1 MPDSVDYHG
10 LEAPAPGET
19 LEVAPGVH
27 WLRMPLP
34 FRLDHINLWL
44 LEDGDGWAIVDT
56 GLFNRETTA
65 LWEAVFDA
73 KLAGRDVTRIVV
85 THFHPDHVGMAGW
98 LCERFGIGLWMT
110 QAEWLWARAT
120 SIDTEP
126 SARLE
131 QEAFLRGA
139 GGTAELVAATRGNGM
154 GYATLVSPIPRT
166 YRRLRD
172 GMILVIG
179 GRDWE
184 VIVGTGHAPEH
195 ACLYCAELDLLIA
208 GDQVLPRITPIVAV
222 HAGEPDENPLA
233 DFLDSVAM
241 LRRRLPADTYV
252 LPSHNIPFAG
262 LHGRLDYLNRHHQ
275 ERLAA
280 FQRNC
285 VRPMTAMELS
295 ETVFTKPMDS
305 ENVTFALGETIAHLN
320 LLMARGSITRTA
332 RPDGVLLYN
341 STKGIRTEGEAV

>member
-1 MPDSVDYHG
+1 MPDSVDYQG
-10 LEAPAPGET
+10 LEAPAPGKT

-44 LEDGDGWAIVDT
+44 LKDGDGWAIVDT
-56 GLFNRETTA
+56 GLFNPQTTT
-65 LWEAVFDA
+65 LWEEVFA
-73 KLAGRDVTRIVV
+73 GKLAGRAVTRIVV

-98 LCERFGIGLWMT
+98 LCDRLGVGIWMT

-120 SIDTEP
+120 SLDTGP
-126 SARLE
+126 SADR
-131 QEAFLRGA
+131 QRKAFLRAA
-139 GGTAELVAATRGNGM
+139 GYADQLVAATRGNGM
-154 GYATLVSPIPRT
+154 DYAALVSPIPQT
-166 YRRLRD
+166 YRRLRG
-172 GMILVIG
+172 GMKLAIG

-184 VIVGTGHAPEH
+184 VIIGTGHAPEH

-233 DFLDSVAM
+233 DFLDSVDM

-262 LHGRLDYLNRHHQ
+262 LHGRLDYLKRHHG
-275 ERLAA
+275 ERLAE
-280 FQRNC
+280 FHDNC
-285 VRPMTAMELS
+285 TRPMSAWEMS
-295 ETVFTKPMDS
+295 QTVFTKPLDS
-305 ENVTFALGETIAHLN
+305 QNVTFALGETIAHLN
-320 LLMARGSITRTA
+320 FLMARGSIARTA
-332 RPDGVLLYN
+332 RPDGVLMYRR
-341 STKGIRTEGEAV
+341 IEGEAA